1 MNFEKFLDLRQKYPT
16 FIYDSYEIIEEEE
29 NIKLSFNFII
39 EGLTSF
45 NPTYLIN
52 KKYIKNKNIDNNLFN
67 YLVFH
72 IGLIEL
78 VSYFKCT
85 CSKNVIIKAGY
96 LDTDQIN
103 WFKKLYY
110 YGLGEMLY
118 TNGIDVSMEDL
129 MDINCISDKK
139 ITFNSDY
146 NGIGNLIAV
155 GGGKDSNVSLELMK
169 DEFNDN
175 TCFIINPKD
184 INLECCK
191 VANYSLED
199 ILYYL
204 MNQVLMNLQC

>member
-1 MNFEKFLDLRQKYPT
+1 MAIPPNPT

-110 YGLGEMLY
+110 YGLGVPRIPGKRWS
-118 TNGIDVSMEDL
+118 GIRRQLIWDTHMPSSTSVYCTKMVL
-129 MDINCISDKK
+129 VLHRIMARRW
-139 ITFNSDY
+139 
-146 NGIGNLIAV
+146 NGIGRQQSRDLLLPN
-155 GGGKDSNVSLELMK
+155 
-169 DEFNDN
+169 
-175 TCFIINPKD
+175 II
-184 INLECCK
+184 
-191 VANYSLED
+191 
-199 ILYYL
+199 
-204 MNQVLMNLQC
+204 

>member
-85 CSKNVIIKAGY
+85 CSKNI
-96 LDTDQIN
+96 
-103 WFKKLYY
+103 
-110 YGLGEMLY
+110 
-118 TNGIDVSMEDL
+118 L
-129 MDINCISDKK
+129 M
-139 ITFNSDY
+139 
-146 NGIGNLIAV
+146 G
-155 GGGKDSNVSLELMK
+155 
-169 DEFNDN
+169 
-175 TCFIINPKD
+175 
-184 INLECCK
+184 
-191 VANYSLED
+191 
-199 ILYYL
+199 
-204 MNQVLMNLQC
+204 